1 MINDPAQAIVESNK
15 LVAAADDC
23 QIIINDINRMIED
36 IPNYWQGV
44 SANIFLQNNQQIR
57 ENLEA
62 IKLAMLQ
69 ISEEIKDLA
78 LSAMS
83 V

>member
-1 MINDPAQAIVESNK
+1 MINDPAQAIAESSK

-23 QIIINDINRMIED
+23 QIIINEINRMIGD

-44 SANIFLQNNQQIR
+44 SANIFVQNNQQIQ
-57 ENLEA
+57 ENMEA
-62 IKLAMLQ
+62 IKFAMLQ

-78 LSAMS
+78 LSVMS